1 MAAGFLSLPGFLIGL
16 GVVDPDTAGF
26 LPGANLLVGVVL
38 VDVGVVLL
46 DRGVLAVVV
55 VLGADKGV
63 LGLDGVVVL
72 GVVFDRVLVAG
83 LVVDLGVRVVAEV
96 AGAVPGL
103 DLGVVE
109 VGVSGLVKVRWDR
122 GTLGVVV
129 VGLGVLGL
137 RADVVL
143 LSAAF
148 LAADA
153 ALATLVR
160 VADGALR
167 GVFAPATSCCV
178 LEVDTGVV
186 LALDAAE
193 VVDVDV
199 FVIVLDVVAV
209 DILVVG
215 VVAGLDATLLVVADG
230 VVLGVGVDEGLVGV
244 VDVVGRAVLAL
255 KGCLGVVDA
264 GVDLV
269 DGLVG
274 LVVDL
279 AVGVVLEDRG
289 VRFFA
294 SAGSG
299 FFNGAFAFVV
309 LVDDAILDTAAPVA
323 ATAAVAATPAATA
336 ANTLDV
342 LDVSSGFSL
351 SIDFTSTVSGVSS
364 VEISW
369 AISGSVTS
377 GSGAD
382 TGSGAI
388 ANSGVVSGS
397 GANSGS

>member
-1 MAAGFLSLPGFLIGL
+1 MTAGFLSLPGFLIGL

-323 ATAAVAATPAATA
+323 ATPAATA

-342 LDVSSGFSL
+342 SDVSSGFSL

-397 GANSGS
+397 GANSGSLTIS